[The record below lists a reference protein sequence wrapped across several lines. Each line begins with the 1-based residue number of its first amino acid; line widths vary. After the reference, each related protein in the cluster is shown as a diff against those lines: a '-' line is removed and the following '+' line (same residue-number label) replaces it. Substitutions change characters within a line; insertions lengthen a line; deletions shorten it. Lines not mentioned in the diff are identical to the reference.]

1 MIQIIVD
8 STSYIPEKYIN
19 EKGIKVVPL
28 HVLYMG
34 KEFDE
39 GLPGSYDEFFESFT
53 TTKVFPKTS
62 QPSLESFINA
72 YNEVIDNGDE
82 AIVFTISSTLSGC
95 YSVANLAKQEC
106 KNPNKI
112 TVIDSGSCGQVICGL
127 TMETID
133 MIEKGNSREE
143 IIEYIER
150 LKRNSMI
157 AFVPDSLDYL
167 YKGGRIGKVKAV
179 LGTILQLKPILTFKN
194 GVLGCQKKIFGGVNK
209 AISELFSMI
218 PKKFKRLFVIHIA
231 KTKNYDS
238 LKEKVES
245 TFPNIEAVEGEL
257 GPVIASHIGP
267 AIGLCWIAEGGES
280 D

>member
-1 MIQIIVD
+1 MIKVIVD
-8 STSYIPEKYIN
+8 STSYIPENYIN

-53 TTKVFPKTS
+53 KTKAFPKTS
-62 QPSLESFINA
+62 QPSLEAFINA

-82 AIVFTISSTLSGC
+82 AIVFTISSSLSGC
-95 YSVANLAKQEC
+95 FSVANLAKNEC
-106 KNPNKI
+106 KNSDKI

-127 TMETID
+127 TMETIE
-133 MIEKGNSREE
+133 MIEQGKSRDE
-143 IIEYIER
+143 IVDYIER

-157 AFVPDSLDYL
+157 TFVPDTLEYL
-167 YKGGRIGKVKAV
+167 CRGGRIGKVKAV

-209 AISELFSMI
+209 AISELFGMV
-218 PKKFKRLFVIHIA
+218 PKTFKRLFVIHIA
-231 KTKNYDS
+231 KTKNYDL
-238 LKEKVES
+238 LKDKVVS
-245 TFPNIEAVEGEL
+245 TFPNIEPVEGEM

-267 AIGLCWIAEGGES
+267 AIGLCWITDGGEN

>member
-95 YSVANLAKQEC
+95 
-106 KNPNKI
+106 
-112 TVIDSGSCGQVICGL
+112 
-127 TMETID
+127 
-133 MIEKGNSREE
+133 
-143 IIEYIER
+143 
-150 LKRNSMI
+150 
-157 AFVPDSLDYL
+157 
-167 YKGGRIGKVKAV
+167 
-179 LGTILQLKPILTFKN
+179 
-194 GVLGCQKKIFGGVNK
+194 
-209 AISELFSMI
+209 
-218 PKKFKRLFVIHIA
+218 
-231 KTKNYDS
+231 
-238 LKEKVES
+238 
-245 TFPNIEAVEGEL
+245 
-257 GPVIASHIGP
+257 
-267 AIGLCWIAEGGES
+267 
-280 D
+280 